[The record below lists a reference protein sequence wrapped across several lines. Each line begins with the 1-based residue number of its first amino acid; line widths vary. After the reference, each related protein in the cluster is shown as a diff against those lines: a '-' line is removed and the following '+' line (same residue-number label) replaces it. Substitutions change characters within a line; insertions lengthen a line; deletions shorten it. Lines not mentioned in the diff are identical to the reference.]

1 MNTIYGCF
9 SDPKYSIPSLFPE
22 VVPDVQSCLSEPGLA
37 HTQDILKESADNS
50 LFHAEQKLLVTHP
63 SYMGQQHQPRTDFLF
78 HFSSAK

>member
-50 LFHAEQKLLVTHP
+50 LFHAEQAIETGDTIKTETQ
-63 SYMGQQHQPRTDFLF
+63 SW
-78 HFSSAK
+78 SI